1 MDTAALI
8 RQLLNRRARLEDRS
22 VAEQVRLLQA
32 TRRDILAELLSPHG
46 RFDDFRFRSMI
57 KVVDRM
63 ITDASARSGV
73 YVGAAVKESWS
84 LGLEFGAIGV
94 PRKFLYDI
102 SGDLL
107 NAIISVTRDS
117 ANDIWLE
124 AGRAI
129 KNAVRR
135 SALGVDNLDD
145 SIRSLA
151 RSLRSPK
158 SFGTVENRAEAI
170 MRTEV
175 NRTFAMAND
184 AQQGSAAAVMG
195 GGGFQLLKYWLT
207 AEDARTRETHEIA
220 GETYDKA
227 HPIPQDEPFIV
238 GGESLMYPLDPS
250 GSPGNTIR
258 CRCVSVPVVK
268 ETISENYNPNQPRD
282 PAGSPTGG
290 QWTAEFADIRTM
302 PPDIEGFPIEKRA
315 LGGRVLAIGSRNGIL
330 INSSRSVAPIWKD
343 MAAYQKKAFESGW
356 MSSPHPNHTIWHE
369 LGHAKFKRLA
379 TVDQDSH
386 LSNLHRLSNP
396 HFHEVAGRVSR
407 YAQRNGHEFV
417 AEVFAGVKAGRQFD
431 DGVMGLYK
439 RLNGPSL

>member
-1 MDTAALI
+1 MTTAALI

-63 ITDASARSGV
+63 ITDASVRSGV

-94 PRKFLYDI
+94 PRNFLYDI

-129 KNAVRR
+129 KTAVRR

-145 SIRSLA
+145 SIRRLA

-184 AQQGSAAAVMG
+184 SQQGSAAEAMG

-207 AEDARTRETHEIA
+207 AEDSRTRETHELA

-238 GGESLMYPLDPS
+238 GGERLMYPLDPS
-250 GSPGNTIR
+250 GSPANVVN

-268 ETISENYNPNQPRD
+268 E
-282 PAGSPTGG
+282 
-290 QWTAEFADIRTM
+290 
-302 PPDIEGFPIEKRA
+302 
-315 LGGRVLAIGSRNGIL
+315 V
-330 INSSRSVAPIWKD
+330 
-343 MAAYQKKAFESGW
+343 
-356 MSSPHPNHTIWHE
+356 
-369 LGHAKFKRLA
+369 
-379 TVDQDSH
+379 
-386 LSNLHRLSNP
+386 
-396 HFHEVAGRVSR
+396 
-407 YAQRNGHEFV
+407 
-417 AEVFAGVKAGRQFD
+417 
-431 DGVMGLYK
+431 
-439 RLNGPSL
+439 